1 MATHNISVI
10 READRWVA
18 KFPFSYETKDFVK
31 GAGFRFDGQRKLWW
45 TADPA
50 IASKLDPKIAASIAI
65 QTNTAI
71 AASRATDAPAGFMAP
86 SPQGLIYRPFQLA
99 GIAFALSRA
108 NCLIGDEMGLG
119 KTLQAIGVINSD
131 TSIRRVLCIVKASIK
146 INWQRELTKW
156 LTRDLSVG
164 IANGGSLPTTDVV
177 VINYDILKKHID
189 SIRAVQWDLL
199 VVDECHLVKNPKAQR
214 TVLVLGRWDRDPA
227 KVVPAIPA
235 KRRIFMT
242 GTPIVNK
249 PIELFPLLKALDP
262 FGLGKSRME
271 YAKRY
276 CNAHINSYGYWDYD
290 GASNLDELQRRLRS
304 SIMIRRLKADVLK
317 ELPPKQHQVIVMP
330 TTDPA
335 LLALLR
341 DELRTYDDTQ
351 DANLKT
357 RSTAFERIAKLR
369 HDVAVAKIPMC
380 IEFVRDAL
388 DESDKI
394 VVFAHHHDVVD
405 ALMDAFADI
414 DAVKLTGETP
424 MVARQ
429 EAIDRF
435 QNDPACRLFV
445 GNIQAAGAGITLTA
459 AQHCIFVESDW
470 APGNMDQASDRLH
483 RITQEGSVLVQ
494 YLILDDSLDAK
505 MAVTISDKANTIRQ
519 ALDTGNVEVEVPVI
533 VPHTPQAPVA
543 SPDDLTQQQVEAVHQ
558 GLRMLAAMCDGAAAL
573 DGCGFNKLDT
583 QTGHSLA
590 NWSGPLTP
598 KQAKLGLKLVIKYQR
613 QLPASLLATARGI

>member
-10 READRWVA
+10 REGDKWFARFA
-18 KFPFSYETKDFVK
+18 FSYETKDVIK
-31 GAGFRFDGQRKLWW
+31 EAGFRFDGSTKRWW

-50 IASKLDPKIAASIAI
+50 IASKLDPKIAAAIAI
-65 QTNTAI
+65 QTNSDI
-71 AASRATDAPAGFMAP
+71 AASRAVDAPAGFMAP
-86 SPQGLIYRPFQLA
+86 SPNGLVYRPFQLA
-99 GIAFALSRA
+99 GISFALA
-108 NCLIGDEMGLG
+108 HQNCLIGDEMGLG

-131 TSIRRVLCIVKASIK
+131 PTIRRVLCVVKASIK
-146 INWQRELTKW
+146 INWERELTKW
-156 LTRDLSVG
+156 LTRDMSVG
-164 IANGGSLPTTDVV
+164 IANGGSLPNTDVV

-189 SIRAVQWDLL
+189 SIRTINWDLL
-199 VVDECHLVKNPKAQR
+199 IVDECHLIKNPKAQR

-227 KVVPAIPA
+227 KLVPAIPA

-262 FGLGKSRME
+262 FGLGKNRMT

-276 CNAHINSYGYWDYD
+276 CNAHINSYGYWDYN
-290 GASNLDELQRRLRS
+290 GASNLDELQRKLRS
-304 SIMIRRLKADVLK
+304 TVMIRRLKSEVLK
-317 ELPPKQHQVIVMP
+317 ELPPKQHQVVVLP

-335 LLALLR
+335 LLAMLR
-341 DELRTYDDTQ
+341 DELQMHEDTQ
-351 DANLKT
+351 SANLKT
-357 RSTAFERIAKLR
+357 RSTAFERMAKLR
-369 HDVAVAKIPMC
+369 HDTSVAKIPMC
-380 IEFVRDAL
+380 IEFIRDAL

-405 ALMDAFADI
+405 ALMTAFADI

-424 MVARQ
+424 MQARQ

-505 MAVTISDKANTIRQ
+505 MAVTISNKAGTIKQ
-519 ALDTGNVEVEVPVI
+519 ALDTGNIEVEVPVI
-533 VPHTPQAPVA
+533 VPHAPEVPQAA
-543 SPDDLTQQQVEAVHQ
+543 AGDLSQEQIAAIHECIR
-558 GLRMLAAMCDGAAAL
+558 LLAGQCDGARSW
-573 DGCGFNKLDT
+573 DGAGFNKLDT
-583 QTGHSLA
+583 YLGHEFA
-590 NWSGPLTP
+590 NKSYLSQKMAAIGRKWC
-598 KQAKLGLKLVIKYQR
+598 VKYRR
-613 QLPASLLATARGI
+613 QLPADLLAIING